1 MQLAKSELIKLLR
14 SGKTGTHAIGDR
26 WRAEDVAEM
35 WETQVGHR
43 VRRRYRMT
51 FWPGQVTLSV
61 KTRPA
66 RRPTGL
72 GDLIFGACA
81 GLAAVVAL
89 SYALLPAPAH
99 IHTEPSPTCWERDR
113 DNHTLS
119 VANTLD
125 QFEIAHEA
133 YRRTGRAP
141 DRLEECSR

>member
-1 MQLAKSELIKLLR
+1 MQISKIELIKLLR
-14 SGKTGTHAIGDR
+14 SGKTGTHLIGDQ
-26 WRAEDVAEM
+26 WRAEDVAEI
-35 WETQVGHR
+35 WETEVGPR
-43 VRRRYRMT
+43 VRRRHSMV
-51 FWPGQVTLSV
+51 FWPGQVTIYA

-66 RRPTGL
+66 RRPTKL
-72 GDLIFGACA
+72 GDLAFGACA

-99 IHTEPSPTCWERDR
+99 IHAEPAPTCWEWDR